1 VEVEDQGA
9 AEKRCYNSALLCAAH
24 YSY

>member
-9 AEKRCYNSALLCAAH
+9 AAKRCYNSALLCAAH